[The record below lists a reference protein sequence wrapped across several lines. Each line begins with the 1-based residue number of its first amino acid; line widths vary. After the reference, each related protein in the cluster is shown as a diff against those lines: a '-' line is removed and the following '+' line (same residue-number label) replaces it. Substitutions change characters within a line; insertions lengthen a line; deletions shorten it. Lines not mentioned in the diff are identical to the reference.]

1 MELREFA
8 ERVVFGTT
16 LEEKL
21 APPGELTDEHPGGLS
36 ESPAHPGRPPSL
48 HFKDTRDGGAEAPGW
63 RDLEQDVG
71 RGRLLHFFANHE
83 LLATELMALVLL
95 RFPDAPASF
104 RQGVLRTLRDEQ
116 AHTRLYF
123 DRMHDCGIGFGD
135 LPVSGYFWRM
145 VAPMENPIDF
155 VARLSLT
162 FEQANLDHC
171 REFGRRFA
179 AVGDTDT
186 ASLLDGIYRDEIAHV
201 AHGLKWFRRWKNPEE
216 SDWDAFC
223 RQLQFPL
230 SPQRAKG
237 PVFNTDG
244 RRAAGLEPDFIRSLE
259 VFARSRGRTPGVF
272 VFNPFS
278 PASMEASMR
287 PGSPRFLPTR
297 DQTAFINDLCGLA
310 QFLGRRDDLV
320 LAAKTPSTT
329 HRAALQAA
337 GFPPVEFLELS
348 SGEIPAT
355 AALSARKLGALRPW
369 CWGPDSLDLLRD
381 LASHVTGESVALSAR
396 FHPGIAEL
404 HSKSWGARFLGR
416 FLEQESARSP
426 VPLCGVDSAGIA
438 VLCLADAEALIRS
451 IRARGHHRLV
461 VKQDFGFAG
470 AGQLRLWEPELLPA
484 QRRWIQAAFDH
495 GATLV
500 IEPWLERLR
509 DFSVQLERSSN
520 GPGRAGPSGLRV
532 VGFTGLRNDLRGQF
546 QANWAD
552 ADWNRRVPS
561 GVLDVWKTG
570 SGGRSI
576 AGSDV
581 VALFHRLAVALEPD
595 LAQRGYEGPLGIDAM
610 MYRDAQGVVR
620 LKPLVELNPRYT
632 MGRLTLE
639 LMSNVAPGQRGVFR
653 LLTQAMLT
661 RAGFA
666 DFPAVAAELAERHP
680 VQLGGQPLRRIQSGV
695 VCLTDPATAKRV
707 LALLEVGPRVDPAQA
722 PWDRALALATATA
735 SS

>member
-8 ERVVFGTT
+8 EQVVFGTT
-16 LEEKL
+16 LKEKL
-21 APPGELTDEHPGGLS
+21 APPGELTDEHPGGHF
-36 ESPAHPGRPPSL
+36 ESPAQPGRPAPL
-48 HFKDTRDGGAEAPGW
+48 HFKDARNGGTETPGW
-63 RDLEQDVG
+63 RGLDQDAG
-71 RGRLLHFFANHE
+71 CGRLLHFFANHE

-116 AHTRLYF
+116 EHTRLYLA
-123 DRMHDCGIGFGD
+123 RMHACGIEFGD

-155 VARLSLT
+155 VSRLSLT

-179 AVGDTDT
+179 MVGDTAT
-186 ASLLDGIYRDEIAHV
+186 ASLLDRIYRDEIAHV
-201 AHGLKWFRRWKNPEE
+201 AHGLKWFRRWKNPDE
-216 SDWDAFC
+216 SDWEAFC
-223 RQLQFPL
+223 RQLRFPL

-237 PVFNTDG
+237 PVFNADG
-244 RRAAGLEPDFIRSLE
+244 RRAAGLDPEFIHSLE

-278 PASMEASMR
+278 PASIEVAAQPSAAR
-287 PGSPRFLPTR
+287 VPLNR
-297 DQTAFINDLCGLA
+297 DQVAFVNDLDGLA

-320 LAAKTPSTT
+320 LANTTPSPR
-329 HRAALQAA
+329 HRAALQAV

-348 SGEIPAT
+348 NGRIPET
-355 AALSARKLGALRPW
+355 AALSLRKLGALRPW
-369 CWGPDSLDLLRD
+369 CWGPDSLGLLGE
-381 LASHVTGESVALSAR
+381 LAPHVTGESAALASR
-396 FHPGIAEL
+396 FHLGIAAL
-404 HSKSWGARFLGR
+404 HSKSWGAGFLTR
-416 FLEQESARSP
+416 FLEQESSRST

-438 VLCLADAEALIRS
+438 VRSTAEASEVIRS
-451 IRARGHHRLV
+451 IRAQGHHRVV
-461 VKQDFGFAG
+461 VKADFGFAG
-470 AGQLRLWEPELLPA
+470 AGQIRLWEPELLPA
-484 QRRWIQAAFDH
+484 QRHWIQASFDR

-500 IEPWLERLR
+500 VEPWLERLR
-509 DFSVQLERSSN
+509 DFSVQLERC
-520 GPGRAGPSGLRV
+520 PSGQGSVKAYGLRV

-561 GVLDVWKTG
+561 GVLDAWKTV
-570 SGGRSI
+570 SGGSSV

-581 VALFHRLAVALEPD
+581 VALFHRLAAALEPE
-595 LAQRGYEGPLGIDAM
+595 LAARGYEGPLGIDALI
-610 MYRDAQGVVR
+610 YRDALGGVR

-639 LMSNVAPGQRGVFR
+639 LMSHVAPGRRGVFR
-653 LLTQAMLT
+653 LLAHAALT

-680 VQLGGQPLRRIQSGV
+680 VVLGGEPLRRIQSGV
-695 VCLTDPATAKRV
+695 VCLTDPASAQRV
-707 LALLEVGPRVDPAQA
+707 LALLEVGPRVDPNQT
-722 PWDRALALATATA
+722 PWDRVATTE
-735 SS
+735 

>member
-8 ERVVFGTT
+8 EQVVFGTT

-21 APPGELTDEHPGGLS
+21 APPGELTDEHPGGPF
-36 ESPAHPGRPPSL
+36 ESPVQPGRPAGL

-63 RDLEQDVG
+63 RDLEQDAG

-95 RFPDAPASF
+95 RFPDAPAPF

-116 AHTRLYF
+116 EHTRLYLA
-123 DRMHDCGIGFGD
+123 RMHACGIGFGD

-155 VARLSLT
+155 VSRLSLT

-179 AVGDTDT
+179 TVGDTAT

-201 AHGLKWFRRWKNPEE
+201 AHGLKWFRRWKHPDE

-237 PVFNTDG
+237 PVFNADG
-244 RRAAGLEPDFIRSLE
+244 RRAAGLDPDFIRALE
-259 VFARSRGRTPGVF
+259 VFAQSRGRTPSVF

-278 PASMEASMR
+278 PASIEAAAQPEA
-287 PGSPRFLPTR
+287 PGVKLTR
-297 DQTAFINDLCGLA
+297 DQAAFVGDLGGLV

-320 LAAKTPSTT
+320 LATTTPSPT
-329 HRAALQAA
+329 HRATLQAA

-348 SGEIPAT
+348 HGRIPES

-369 CWGPDSLDLLRD
+369 CWGPDSLDLLRG
-381 LASHVTGESVALSAR
+381 LSPHVTGESTALESR
-396 FHPGIAEL
+396 FNRGIAEL
-404 HSKSWGARFLGR
+404 HSKSWGAGFLAR
-416 FLEQESARSP
+416 FLERESAASL

-438 VLCLADAEALIRS
+438 VRSTAEADEHIRS

-461 VKQDFGFAG
+461 VKEDFGFAG
-470 AGQLRLWEPELLPA
+470 AGQIRLWEPELLPA
-484 QRRWIQAAFDH
+484 QRRWIQAAFDR

-500 IEPWLERLR
+500 IEPWLERLH
-509 DFSVQLERSSN
+509 DFSVQLERSPS
-520 GPGRAGPSGLRV
+520 GQVGVKGSGLRV

-561 GVLDVWKTG
+561 GALDAWRTA
-570 SGGRSI
+570 SGGSSV
-576 AGSDV
+576 AGGDV
-581 VALFHRLAVALEPD
+581 VALFHRLAAALEPE
-595 LAQRGYEGPLGIDAM
+595 LAARGYAGPLGIDALI
-610 MYRDAQGVVR
+610 YRDAHGDVR
-620 LKPLVELNPRYT
+620 LKPLVELNPRFT

-639 LMSNVAPGQRGVFR
+639 LMSNVAPGRRGVFR
-653 LLTQAMLT
+653 LLAQSTLP

-666 DFPAVAAELAERHP
+666 DFQAVAAELTERHP
-680 VQLGGQPLRRIQSGV
+680 VLLGGEPRRRIQSGV
-695 VCLTDPATAKRV
+695 LCLTDPAVAKRV
-707 LALLEVGPRVDPAQA
+707 LALLEVGPQVDPAQA
-722 PWDRALALATATA
+722 PWDRAATTE
-735 SS
+735 